1 MQYFYKVDGDDV
13 ILTETTASTVALIV
27 NELVQNSLKYAF
39 KDRKQGQIRLKI
51 EKGASY
57 SWITVQDDGCGF
69 DNKRFPG
76 KQRTGAPPDQ
86 QSGTIKPER
95 RIVYRN
101 RGKWN
106 QYKIFFFHAPGWII

>member
-1 MQYFYKVDGDDV
+1 M
-13 ILTETTASTVALIV
+13 ALIV

-69 DNKRFPG
+69 DNKKISRANSGLGLRLISSLVQSSLKGELFIE
-76 KQRTGAPPDQ
+76 TG
-86 QSGTIKPER
+86 ER
-95 RIVYRN
+95 
-101 RGKWN
+101 N

>member
-1 MQYFYKVDGDDV
+1 M

-69 DNKRFPG
+69 DNKKISRANSSLVQSSLKGELFIETGENGTSIRFSFSMPQAG
-76 KQRTGAPPDQ
+76 
-86 QSGTIKPER
+86 
-95 RIVYRN
+95 
-101 RGKWN
+101 
-106 QYKIFFFHAPGWII
+106 